1 MGDIPDFKACST
13 PSLLPAFGAPILLL
27 RLLRPAD
34 AAGARESLPPTLGFA
49 YFAPAAASAATGAGL
64 PALIAVAVVYDAG
77 CAAGPVAVA
86 AATAATC
93 GTATAR
99 LPAEQAEHGT
109 LTTVEVAVAPAGAV
123 IVSAETCAD
132 SIAAWAA
139 FSQAG
144 APDALAKLAREDA
157 AAVGHPMASLP
168 PEHAEHDTVIVVRG
182 ILAKEVTVEH

>member
-1 MGDIPDFKACST
+1 M
-13 PSLLPAFGAPILLL
+13 
-27 RLLRPAD
+27 
-34 AAGARESLPPTLGFA
+34 PPTLGFA

-86 AATAATC
+86 AAAAAATC

-123 IVSAETCAD
+123 IVSAETCAV
-132 SIAAWAA
+132 SMAAWAA

-144 APDALAKLAREDA
+144 APDALAKLAREEA
-157 AAVGHPMASLP
+157 AAIGHAMASLP

-182 ILAKEVTVEH
+182 ILAKEVTFEH